1 MNSLT
6 AEVIKCNHTFKISR
20 NVGAVRGKDNK
31 FVSQYN
37 QVFTTL
43 NEKGEVLGWGLT
55 KSTKFSEIKDLL
67 RGTKKDAG
75 QKKKKNLKY
84 SVRRRLL

>member
-20 NVGAVRGKDNK
+20 NVGAVRGKDKK

-43 NEKGEVLGWGLT
+43 NEKDEVLGWGLT

-67 RGTKKDAG
+67 RGIKKDAG
-75 QKKKKNLKY
+75 Q
-84 SVRRRLL
+84 